1 MAYWGQGSSSS
12 FDGQE
17 GAFRIDGEV
26 VSATLGADY
35 AWDDWLAG
43 VMVSHGRGE
52 VGHTG
57 GGGSGKVESRLVG
70 I

>member
-1 MAYWGQGSSSS
+1 MAYWGQGSPSSL
-12 FDGQE
+12 DGQE
-17 GAFRIDGEV
+17 VVFRIDGEV

-57 GGGSGKVESRLVG
+57 GSGSDKVESRLVG